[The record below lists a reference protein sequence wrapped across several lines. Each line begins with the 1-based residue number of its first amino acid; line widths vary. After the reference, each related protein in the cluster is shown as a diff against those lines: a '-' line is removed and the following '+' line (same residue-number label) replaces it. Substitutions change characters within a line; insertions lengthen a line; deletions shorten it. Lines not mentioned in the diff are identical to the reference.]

1 MRRHLD
7 ERLALR
13 APGLYRRLFKPL
25 LALPTG
31 SPLRRRVLKR
41 QVARGFEALS
51 REDDEVILLAYDDDA
66 EINIIGDEFRA
77 LGFAERYHGH
87 QGCRDFLQLWR
98 AEWMSARYTPEA
110 VIDLGDRLVLRIMLT
125 ARGASSG
132 AEVTQTTG
140 YIFYLGDGAIV
151 RQDFYWDWSECVEAL
166 GLDPSHGADPR
177 GVGLERTT

>member
-1 MRRHLD
+1 MGRHLD

-31 SPLRRRVLKR
+31 SALRRRVLKR

-51 REDDEVILLAYDDDA
+51 REDDEVALLAYDDDA

-87 QGCRDFLQLWR
+87 QGWRDYLQLWR
-98 AEWMSARYTPEA
+98 AEWVSARYTPEA
-110 VIDLGDRLVLRIMLT
+110 VIDLGDRLVVRVTSTGL
-125 ARGASSG
+125 GASSG
-132 AEVTQTTG
+132 AEVTHSWG
-140 YIFYLGDGAIV
+140 SVYYLGDGAVV

-166 GLDPSHGADPR
+166 GLDAIASRVSA
-177 GVGLERTT
+177 